1 MSAQPTPPGDDPL
14 AALANATAKAVRAE
28 EASRSKRLAEHE
40 DGTARRRTVTRTL
53 SIVVVVAI
61 SIGVLA
67 YQGPRTFDPYYG
79 EDPLENPERAKAY
92 VAGVLDD
99 LSGYRARNGGRLPQS
114 LEVAVP
120 GSRLLP
126 QGSPYRLEYRVEGGA
141 PVVTLQGGRE
151 PVTLRGAS
159 K

>member
-1 MSAQPTPPGDDPL
+1 MSAQPPTPGDDPL
-14 AALANATAKAVRAE
+14 AALAKATAKAVREE
-28 EASRSKRLAEHE
+28 EASRSRRLAEHE
-40 DGTARRRTVTRTL
+40 DGTARRRRVTRTL

-61 SIGVLA
+61 SVGVLA

-79 EDPLENPERAKAY
+79 EDPLEDPERAKAY

-99 LSGYRARNGGRLPQS
+99 LSAYRARSGGRLPQS

-120 GSRLLP
+120 ESRLLP
-126 QGSPYRLEYRVEGGA
+126 PGSAYRLEYRVEDGA
-141 PVVTLQGGRE
+141 PVVTLRGGRE
-151 PVTLRGAS
+151 PVTLRGAG

>member
-1 MSAQPTPPGDDPL
+1 MSARPTPPGDDPL

-79 EDPLENPERAKAY
+79 EDPLENAERARP
-92 VAGVLDD
+92 DD
-99 LSGYRARNGGRLPQS
+99 DDSERARLVG
-114 LEVAVP
+114 V
-120 GSRLLP
+120 
-126 QGSPYRLEYRVEGGA
+126 
-141 PVVTLQGGRE
+141 
-151 PVTLRGAS
+151 GAS
-159 K
+159 VNRLRTMVASLVANR